1 MLTIAALRRAA
12 AGFGIFAA
20 TAVSLSAPAPVLAA
34 NATVPPPMPAPA
46 TQEDWYLTI
55 GLSGRVV
62 PQYPGSDDY
71 TVRPGLVFRV
81 AKASSLNA
89 FRSVD
94 DNPSVALF
102 DTGTFRVGAVG
113 RIDWG
118 RDEDAND
125 RLTGLGNVDPSIEIG
140 GFTEW
145 FPVTWL
151 RLRGELRYGFGG
163 YEGWVGNAAADL
175 IVPIDQW
182 RFAVGPRLSF
192 ASSAF
197 NEAYFG
203 VTPFQALSANFLGN
217 PVSVYNAG
225 SGINGWGV
233 TAQLERNFGN
243 GFLAGVWG
251 SYGRIVGSA
260 ADSPLVEDANQYSVG
275 LSIAYTFHMGK
286 SWW

>member
-1 MLTIAALRRAA
+1 MVQIVALRRTALGLGICVAA
-12 AGFGIFAA
+12 VA
-20 TAVSLSAPAPVLAA
+20 SLSAPSEAQTASGS
-34 NATVPPPMPAPA
+34 VPPAMPAPA
-46 TQEDWYLTI
+46 KQEDWYLTI
-55 GLSGRVV
+55 GVSGRAV
-62 PQYPGSDDY
+62 PEYPGSDDY
-71 TVRPGLVFRV
+71 TIRPGLVFRV
-81 AKASSLNA
+81 AKASGLNA

-94 DNPSVALF
+94 DNPSLALF
-102 DTGTFRVGAVG
+102 DTGNFRVGAVG

-125 RLTGLGNVDPSIEIG
+125 RLTGLGNVDASLELG

-145 FPVTWL
+145 FPVSWL

-163 YEGWVGNAAADL
+163 YEGWIGNAAADL
-175 IVPIDQW
+175 IVPMDQW

-217 PVSVYNAG
+217 PLPVYNAG
-225 SGINGWGV
+225 SGINGWGI

-251 SYGRIVGSA
+251 TYGRIVGSA

-275 LSIAYTFHMGK
+275 LSIAYTFNMGK